1 MYGQALSCKFN
12 RLKIDKEFN
21 DKMHKGTVD
30 VKMFNNSFKSICHLI
45 QNNYLIQ
52 VRELWELMEQV
63 SEKNMLFLIL
73 INVHSYV
80 DCTVQVCYFGLTIF

>member
-30 VKMFNNSFKSICHLI
+30 VKMFNYMSSNTKQLPDPGEGA
-45 QNNYLIQ
+45 LG
-52 VRELWELMEQV
+52 
-63 SEKNMLFLIL
+63 
-73 INVHSYV
+73 V
-80 DCTVQVCYFGLTIF
+80 DGAGV